1 MLNTSSLTAQ
11 QFKGGADIGQK
22 TRLADAVL
30 QRGEKSKKKNAFF
43 RIFLL
48 TVAESGGKIL
58 EGAEVVLPFLTLGS
72 ELGPAFGGL

>member
-30 QRGEKSKKKNAFF
+30 QRGEKSKKIAFCS
-43 RIFLL
+43 IFLL
-48 TVAESGGKIL
+48 TEAESGGKIL